1 MRSLKCGP
9 AETTRASHIDSP
21 HKGQRG
27 RSLTNT
33 IEVKAK
39 SEWGMTLSR
48 LAERLLRR
56 TPRKGNCGLKG
67 VTASL
72 AFPQVAHTAMIDVF
86 RPFRRERLFAT
97 LSAFIHRARG
107 SNVGDDAIG
116 INDTGT
122 FLTRL
127 RALYARRFLSPD
139 PNFYLQKTYRNS
151 QAELEL
157 ITAKA
162 FPES

>member
-21 HKGQRG
+21 HEGQRG

-56 TPRKGNCGLKG
+56 TPRKGNGGLKG
-67 VTASL
+67 VTAGFAL
-72 AFPQVAHTAMIDVF
+72 PKMARPALIDVF
-86 RPFRRERLFAT
+86 RPFRHEHLF
-97 LSAFIHRARG
+97 RR
-107 SNVGDDAIG
+107 IG
-116 INDTGT
+116 RIQ
-122 FLTRL
+122 
-127 RALYARRFLSPD
+127 SPD
-139 PNFYLQKTYRNS
+139 VGEQCLN
-151 QAELEL
+151 
-157 ITAKA
+157 
-162 FPES
+162 

>member
-1 MRSLKCGP
+1 M
-9 AETTRASHIDSP
+9 
-21 HKGQRG
+21 
-27 RSLTNT
+27 
-33 IEVKAK
+33 
-39 SEWGMTLSR
+39 
-48 LAERLLRR
+48 
-56 TPRKGNCGLKG
+56 
-67 VTASL
+67 TASL

-97 LSAFIHRARG
+97 LSAFIHRTWG
-107 SNVGDDAIG
+107 THLWNDAIG
-116 INDTGT
+116 MKRHGT

-127 RALYARRFLSPD
+127 RALYARRFFNPR
-139 PNFYLQKTYRNS
+139 PNFYLQKTHRNS

>member
-1 MRSLKCGP
+1 MGHDAIPLRRVPFG
-9 AETTRASHIDSP
+9 
-21 HKGQRG
+21 
-27 RSLTNT
+27 
-33 IEVKAK
+33 
-39 SEWGMTLSR
+39 
-48 LAERLLRR
+48 LRR
-56 TPRKGNCGLKG
+56 TPRKGNGGLIG

-72 AFPQVAHTAMIDVF
+72 AFPQVAHTVIIKVF

-97 LSAFIHRARG
+97 LGAFIQPTWGTHLW
-107 SNVGDDAIG
+107 NDAIG
-116 INDTGT
+116 MKRHGT

-127 RALYARRFLSPD
+127 RALHARRFLTPD
-139 PNFYLQKTYRNS
+139 PNFYLQKTHRNS